1 MKGGGKRAAQ
11 VKAAAANKTKWREE
25 SQEAREALDAG
36 AQSFGGSPDG
46 TMFSA
51 IPRLQLNL
59 REFWRKHKQDF
70 SDYWTR
76 LPDAEKR
83 GFLLASSPYMT
94 EAYALQLPHHPPH
107 VTLEKKEH
115 VFTFAVVSG
124 SGGLQPTDVLMPEI
138 NVFNLKANLLQLM
151 EYRATT
157 DVEDQ
162 ESQDYDMIAQLEST
176 GLLPNF
182 PTQVLL
188 PCACVRVCGGTCA
201 YVFE

>member
-1 MKGGGKRAAQ
+1 
-11 VKAAAANKTKWREE
+11 VEANKTKWREE
-25 SQEAREALDAG
+25 SQEAREALDSG

-94 EAYALQLPHHPPH
+94 EAYASA
-107 VTLEKKEH
+107 
-115 VFTFAVVSG
+115 F
-124 SGGLQPTDVLMPEI
+124 
-138 NVFNLKANLLQLM
+138 
-151 EYRATT
+151 RTT
-157 DVEDQ
+157 PSRTS
-162 ESQDYDMIAQLEST
+162 ESVGRNCIHAHICL
-176 GLLPNF
+176 G
-182 PTQVLL
+182 
-188 PCACVRVCGGTCA
+188 
-201 YVFE
+201 

>member
-36 AQSFGGSPDG
+36 AESFGGSPDG

-94 EAYALQLPHHPPH
+94 EAYALQLPHPHPP
-107 VTLEKKEH
+107 TYCREEGN
-115 VFTFAVVSG
+115 VFTSAVVSG

-188 PCACVRVCGGTCA
+188 HVR
-201 YVFE
+201 

>member
-1 MKGGGKRAAQ
+1 MNTLPFLSFPHLSYSSPTKTTAGMKGGGKRAAQ

-25 SQEAREALDAG
+25 SQEAREALDSG

-94 EAYALQLPHHPPH
+94 EAYA
-107 VTLEKKEH
+107 
-115 VFTFAVVSG
+115 
-124 SGGLQPTDVLMPEI
+124 
-138 NVFNLKANLLQLM
+138 
-151 EYRATT
+151 
-157 DVEDQ
+157 
-162 ESQDYDMIAQLEST
+162 
-176 GLLPNF
+176 
-182 PTQVLL
+182 
-188 PCACVRVCGGTCA
+188 
-201 YVFE
+201 